1 MEKSLVT
8 LYISCMDVLVFQ
20 RKPCLYLMK
29 TLNSLKYVQQFAAH
43 NSNCKK
49 EKEKKKEEN
58 V

>member
-8 LYISCMDVLVFQ
+8 LYIWMDVLVFQ
-20 RKPCLYLMK
+20 RKPCLHLMK
-29 TLNSLKYVQQFAAH
+29 TLNSLKHVQQFAAN
-43 NSNCKK
+43 NSNCNK